1 MAGDALKFIIIQSHS
16 SKLKNIIPT
25 CLLDESD
32 PNYNYRCE
40 IEVAVVI
47 VAVSL
52 AVTEWERL
60 MDIAV
65 HMTAY

>member
-1 MAGDALKFIIIQSHS
+1 MEDAPHFII
-16 SKLKNIIPT
+16 LELT

-32 PNYNYRCE
+32 PNYNYHYE

-52 AVTEWERL
+52 VVIELEQL

-65 HMTAY
+65 NMTVY

>member
-16 SKLKNIIPT
+16 SKCKKIPT